1 MAIEFEKAELV
12 LMTQALDAGIK
23 ATAGLQGLANLGPEG
38 VAHVL
43 SGAAKMQG
51 ELQRILDAEA
61 AEAAEP
67 PKKDDSEAA

>member
-38 VAHVL
+38 VGHVL
-43 SGAAKMQG
+43 SGATKMQE
-51 ELQRILDAEA
+51 ELQRILDAET
-61 AEAAEP
+61 
-67 PKKDDSEAA
+67 KDDSEAA